1 MLVYRHLDLEVIIG
15 QGADLVY
22 LGLVGVLF
30 LGFYF
35 LLVSSENVLAECGL
49 FYLKKDGF
57 PMQSVMVQTPLLSMA
72 YVLFSLRE
80 RYLLFHLFVKV
91 FIFVFTLNTWDQSNM
106 CTMLTF
112 IQSLKVWETAYV
124 FLYYVLNMHTSNII
138 SIVGK

>member
-72 YVLFSLRE
+72 
-80 RYLLFHLFVKV
+80 
-91 FIFVFTLNTWDQSNM
+91 
-106 CTMLTF
+106 
-112 IQSLKVWETAYV
+112 
-124 FLYYVLNMHTSNII
+124 
-138 SIVGK
+138 